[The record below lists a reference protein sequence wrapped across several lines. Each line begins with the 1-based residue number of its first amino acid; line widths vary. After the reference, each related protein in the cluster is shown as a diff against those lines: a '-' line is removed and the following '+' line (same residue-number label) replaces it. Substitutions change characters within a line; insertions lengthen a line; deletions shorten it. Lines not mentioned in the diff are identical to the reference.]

1 MKTTVGFCGSQGIR
15 AFFADTAKDNK
26 LREAACRKYVE
37 NRHANCSTRGKDN
50 ESKNHRFSSQK
61 GPKIDPGGLFLASG
75 GLLRA
80 KLAPGGSQDRSGR
93 PPKAKNKTF
102 GAPKRRPRGAKSAR
116 NRFYRNS
123 MPVRR
128 GIPRFPGGAEASKKN
143 KRRAARRNRKN
154 YAPATAPCKN

>member
-1 MKTTVGFCGSQGIR
+1 MGLDFQLLFACVARARRSSKHRQIMKTVGFCGSQGIR

-50 ESKNHRFSSQK
+50 ESQNHRFGSQR

-116 NRFYRNS
+116 KQFL
-123 MPVRR
+123 
-128 GIPRFPGGAEASKKN
+128 SKFH
-143 KRRAARRNRKN
+143 AR
-154 YAPATAPCKN
+154 